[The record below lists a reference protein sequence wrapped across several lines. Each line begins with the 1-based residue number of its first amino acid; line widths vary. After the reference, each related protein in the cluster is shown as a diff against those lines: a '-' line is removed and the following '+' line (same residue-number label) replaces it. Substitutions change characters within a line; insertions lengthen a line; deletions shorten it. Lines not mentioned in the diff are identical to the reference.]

1 MRCSAVRSKQQ
12 RAIFKIMVRI
22 INGRFHQGQI
32 CSQAAGYQ
40 CTAIALAVI
49 LFTVGYLS
57 CVKSAKLVCKY
68 S

>member
-1 MRCSAVRSKQQ
+1 
-12 RAIFKIMVRI
+12 MVRI